1 MKIPIKIK
9 EPEVIEDDREL
20 SELLPEVGAEFSID
34 DTIAQMARDKLQF
47 YNAIDTVGNVGNI
60 GTTETEE
67 EE

>member
-1 MKIPIKIK
+1 MAKIPISIK
-9 EPEVIEDDREL
+9 EPEGVETSLPEVIEDDREL

-47 YNAIDTVGNVGNI
+47 YNAV
-60 GTTETEE
+60 EE